1 MNNSIVFDP
10 AQVEAI
16 EKLQQIE
23 QTLLKKPSGGKKKWW
38 KRAES
43 TSPQQGLYLWGGV
56 GRGKTMIMDRFYS
69 QLEIKKKQRF
79 HFHRFMQLVHR
90 QRAELK
96 QVTDPIAKVADEF
109 ADQADLLCL
118 DEMHIN
124 DITDAMIM
132 GRLLECLFERGV
144 VLITTSNV
152 PPDDLYKNGLQR
164 SRFLPAIA
172 LMNQH
177 TEVFNLDSGIDYR
190 LQHLA
195 NTTIYHWPHDEQA
208 ETLLSETFAVGSE
221 MEEVKQTPVRINGR
235 DIDVLKR
242 ANGIVWFEFAE
253 LCETSRATNDY
264 IEIARYFHTVIVERL
279 PQLDDESNDPAR
291 RFISMIDEFYDRRVK
306 VIISATVGVADLYTG
321 KRLSFE
327 FERTMSR
334 LHEMQSEDYLSSA
347 HIP

>member
-10 AQVEAI
+10 VQFEAI

-23 QTLLKKPSGGKKKWW
+23 RTLLERPSGREKRWW
-38 KRAES
+38 KRTGS
-43 TSPQQGLYLWGGV
+43 GNLQKGLYLWGGV

-69 QLEIKKKQRF
+69 QLEIKNKQRL

-90 QRAELK
+90 KRAELK
-96 QVTDPIAKVADEF
+96 QVSDPIDKVADEF
-109 ADQADLLCL
+109 ADQTRLLCL

-132 GRLLECLFERGV
+132 GRLLESLFERGV

-172 LMNQH
+172 LMNEH

-190 LQHLA
+190 LRHLS

-208 ETLLSETFAVGSE
+208 ETLLSETFAVASE
-221 MEEVKQTPVRINGR
+221 MEEVKQIPMRINRR
-235 DIDVLKR
+235 DIAVVKR
-242 ANGIVWFEFAE
+242 ANGISWFEFSE
-253 LCETSRATNDY
+253 LCETSRATDDY
-264 IEIARYFHTVIVERL
+264 IEIARFCHTVIIERL

-306 VIISATVGVADLYTG
+306 VIISADVGVDDLYIG

-327 FERTMSR
+327 FERTKSR